1 MLTYIVS
8 GSNTYTL
15 RTQPATGNAFTMSLQ
30 NMTTQ
35 VNTTASLSGVNYQ
48 TYESMLNFT
57 ASIDGAYQSEEYRAV
72 ISDGISDVWH
82 GSIQLLHS
90 QSWENLSKSDY
101 KNQNDQYISNVS
113 ENKYIIMQ

>member
-15 RTQPATGNAFTMSLQ
+15 RTQPATGSAFTMSLQ

-35 VNTTASLSGVNYQ
+35 VNTTASLSNVSYLP
-48 TYESMLNFT
+48 YESLLAFT
-57 ASIDGAYQSEEYRAV
+57 ASISGAMTAAEYRAV
-72 ISDGISDVWH
+72 ISDGVNDVWH
-82 GSIQLLHS
+82 GSIQMFAS
-90 QSWENLSKSDY
+90 QSWTDLSKSDY
-101 KNQNDQYISNVS
+101 KTQNNQYISNVS